1 MITNPA
7 SKIFKTFL
15 GRTLSSCPASES
27 VLVLNCGSS
36 SLKFKVVNPVTEDCV
51 MAGQADR
58 LLRERR
64 GVMKYQVLD
73 EKFSEVLEEEDTSY
87 QVRPRSSALLYR
99 LL

>member
-7 SKIFKTFL
+7 SKIFKSFL

-58 LLRERR
+58 R
-64 GVMKYQVLD
+64 GVMKYQVVG
-73 EKFSEVLEEEDTSY
+73 EKFSEELEEDTSY
-87 QVRPRSSALLYR
+87 QVRPRSSALLDS
-99 LL
+99 LVK